1 MGVTPSTPNAPLR
14 PSVAVRA
21 STSSDGLILLDERG
35 GLVFASNQVGALIWE
50 LIEQRSTPHAI
61 VRRLV
66 TEYGVADE
74 RATVDVAAFVGALA
88 ARGLIAQDAQ
98 P

>member
-1 MGVTPSTPNAPLR
+1 M
-14 PSVAVRA
+14 AVRA
-21 STSSDGLILLDERG
+21 SISSDGLILLDERG
-35 GLVFASNQVGALIWE
+35 GLVLASNPVGALIWE
-50 LIEQRSTPHAI
+50 LIEQRSTSDAI

-66 TEYGVADE
+66 DEYGVSDE
-74 RATVDVAAFVGALA
+74 RAAADVAAFVAALA

>member
-1 MGVTPSTPNAPLR
+1 M
-14 PSVAVRA
+14 RA
-21 STSSDGLILLDERG
+21 SISSDGLILLDERG
-35 GLVFASNQVGALIWE
+35 GLVLASNAVGARIWE
-50 LIEQRSTPHAI
+50 LIAQRSTPHAI

-66 TEYGVADE
+66 TEYGVSDE
-74 RATVDVAAFVGALA
+74 RAAADVASLVAALA

>member
-1 MGVTPSTPNAPLR
+1 MTHSTPNTPLC
-14 PSVAVRA
+14 PSVTVRA
-21 STSSDGLILLDERG
+21 SISSDGLILLDERG
-35 GLVFASNQVGALIWE
+35 GLVLASNDVGARIWE

-66 TEYGVADE
+66 TEYGVSDE
-74 RATVDVAAFVGALA
+74 RAAADVASFVAALA